1 MFFVSIY
8 RTIKFAFKNFWRN
21 IWLSVVTIFILILTL
36 FSISLI
42 MSLNAVTD
50 QTIKSI
56 KDKVDIDIYFSSEIS
71 EEEIMNVSAF
81 LKNSNKVKE
90 VAYISAEDA
99 WEDFREK
106 HKDDPEISESVE
118 ELEGNPLPASLVI
131 KANELEDY
139 GEIVNMLDSS
149 EYSSLIQSRDFETN
163 QEVISKL
170 SNITSRVYQLGLVI
184 SGIFI
189 FIAILVVFNTIRIT
203 IYTYREEIGIMKLV
217 GATNWFVRAPLIL
230 ESILYAVIASLIT
243 IGLLFLVIQFA
254 SPHLNNFFEGYD
266 FDLLNYFYQYY
277 WQIFGMELLISLV
290 LCVFSSMI
298 AIGRY
303 LKVWFSINL

>member
-303 LKVWFSINL
+303 LKV